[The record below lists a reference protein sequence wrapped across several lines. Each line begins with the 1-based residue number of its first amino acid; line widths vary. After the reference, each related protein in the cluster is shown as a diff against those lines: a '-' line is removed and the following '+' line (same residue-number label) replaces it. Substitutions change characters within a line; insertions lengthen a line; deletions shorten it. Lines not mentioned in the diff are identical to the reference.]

1 MQVIS
6 KRWKNSQ
13 SKTALIA
20 FIALLVI
27 IAIFFHDTNFFT
39 INNFINIFLKAARN
53 GGLLAIGMTFV
64 ILTGEIDLSLGSL
77 FALSGVVAGLVG
89 QTNQVLGLTAG
100 ILTGVV
106 SGAFLGFLVTKLKI
120 SSWVASLAMLFGL
133 RGVILVL
140 SRQSVRLEGPLLE
153 FGKTQLLR
161 ESIPGLP
168 NGISILIVLFL
179 FIVLLSIFISKY
191 TSFGIRLYSV
201 GGNEDGAH
209 MMGISVDRVKMG
221 AFILSGLLASIAGV
235 LLASNSG
242 SASLSAGNTYET
254 IAIAM
259 CAIGGINLSGGVGRF
274 TGTFF
279 GILIYFVLDTVF
291 TYIPNVT
298 THWQTV
304 IMGILVLISV
314 TIQSEVFSD
323 MNLNK
328 LWRRN

>member
-1 MQVIS
+1 
-6 KRWKNSQ
+6 
-13 SKTALIA
+13 
-20 FIALLVI
+20 
-27 IAIFFHDTNFFT
+27 
-39 INNFINIFLKAARN
+39 
-53 GGLLAIGMTFV
+53 MTFV

-221 AFILSGLLASIAGV
+221 AFILSGLIASIAGV

-259 CAIGGINLSGGVGRF
+259 CAIGGIKLSGGVGRF